1 MEESFPGKEKEK
13 ESIEKKNHW
22 NGVGFLTKQICE
34 CFLEGKYGKR
44 RERKCTSKPT
54 IGDLKWN
61 QQTSIRTRQ
70 KFYQPRGSWNIDNHH
85 GAIWD
90 FMPYFLLITHAFI
103 SLLIQICMKYLLV
116 DISFHAAS
124 PYVRE

>member
-1 MEESFPGKEKEK
+1 MHIKTNNRRLKMKSTDEH
-13 ESIEKKNHW
+13 KNKAEI
-22 NGVGFLTKQICE
+22 L
-34 CFLEGKYGKR
+34 
-44 RERKCTSKPT
+44 
-54 IGDLKWN
+54 
-61 QQTSIRTRQ
+61 
-70 KFYQPRGSWNIDNHH
+70 PRGSWNIDNHH
-85 GAIWD
+85 CVIWD